1 MPNIADISFE
11 VLNESDSCIDICN
24 TVVVS
29 DPKRLLRKKK
39 ETKSVLN
46 EYYECVFKN
55 GNKISQME
63 KSILLN
69 NGKLNDNIIYSYAS
83 LVFHEKVF
91 VMQPVIASSIMVNS
105 QFKYYQKVTK
115 SLIIFLSK
123 E

>member
-1 MPNIADISFE
+1 M
-11 VLNESDSCIDICN
+11 CN

-105 QFKYYQKVTK
+105 QFKYYQNVTK